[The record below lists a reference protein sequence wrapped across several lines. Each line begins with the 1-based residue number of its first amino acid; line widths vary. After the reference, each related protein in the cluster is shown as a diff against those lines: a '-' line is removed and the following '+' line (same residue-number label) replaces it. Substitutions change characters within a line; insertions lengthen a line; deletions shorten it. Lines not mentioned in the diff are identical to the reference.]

1 MRHAEGG
8 TTRTRPPGRASAGF
22 SLVELLVTITLAG
35 ILFMALTPLFVSILK
50 NTSTNERRVIATNLA
65 QARFERVRMLAYA
78 DITNA
83 NLTSSTFAMGAFNPS
98 FTAAHGGAPY
108 TVTMSCSPTANPT
121 APSKTV
127 WVTVTR
133 TNDNFSTTAKTVVMN
148 PTPVSTSSTSGPGG
162 GTGPFSLTVAFKNS
176 SEVVP
181 LTSPTPR
188 GVYIVQKIMNTS
200 LPTPTPTATVT
211 ISPTKVPAASPT
223 NSTIS
228 WTGLPGGMTYLY
240 IVYCNSTMW
249 SDTLQTPAFHMF
261 SNGWVKF
268 DTNPGGS

>member
-8 TTRTRPPGRASAGF
+8 TTRARTPGRASAGF

-65 QARFERVRMLAYA
+65 QARLERVRSLAYA
-78 DITNA
+78 DITNT
-83 NLTSSTFAMGAFNPS
+83 NLNSSTFAAGQFNTS

-108 TVTMSCSPTANPT
+108 TITTSCSPTADPT
-121 APSKTV
+121 TAYKTV

-133 TNDNFSTTAKTVVMN
+133 ANDNFATTAKTVVMN
-148 PTPVSTSSTSGPGG
+148 PAAVMVSSTSGPGG
-162 GTGPFSLTVAFKNS
+162 GSGPFSLTVAFKNS
-176 SEVVP
+176 AEVK
-181 LTSPTPR
+181 SS
-188 GVYIVQKIMNTS
+188 GVYIVQKIMNSAT
-200 LPTPTPTATVT
+200 PTPQPTATVT
-211 ISPTKVPAASPT
+211 ISPTKSPAASPT
-223 NSTIS
+223 NSTVS
-228 WTGLPGGMTYLY
+228 WTNLPGGSTYLY

-249 SDTLQTPAFHMF
+249 SDILQTPAFHMF

>member
-1 MRHAEGG
+1 MRHAEGV
-8 TTRTRPPGRASAGF
+8 TTRARTPGRASAGF

-65 QARFERVRMLAYA
+65 QARLERVRMIAYA

-83 NLTSSTFAMGAFNPS
+83 NLTSSTFAAGAFNPS

-108 TVTMSCSPTANPT
+108 TITMSCSPTANPT
-121 APSKTV
+121 AAYKTV
-127 WVTVTR
+127 WVTITR
-133 TNDNFSTTAKTVVMN
+133 GNDNFKTTSKTVVMN
-148 PTPVSTSSTSGPGG
+148 PAAVQVSSTSGPGG
-162 GTGPFSLTVAFKNS
+162 GSGPFSLTVAFKNS

-181 LTSPTPR
+181 MTSPTPR
-188 GVYIVQKIMNTS
+188 GVYIVQKIMNTA

-211 ISPTKVPAASPT
+211 ISPTQAPAASPT
-223 NSTIS
+223 NSTIN
-228 WTGLPGGMTYLY
+228 WTNLPGGSGYLY
-240 IVYCNSTMW
+240 IVYCNSKMW
-249 SDTLQTPAFHMF
+249 TSSVLQTPPFHMF

-268 DTNPGGS
+268 DTNP

>member
-1 MRHAEGG
+1 MRHAGGG
-8 TTRTRPPGRASAGF
+8 TPRARTPGRASAGF
-22 SLVELLVTITLAG
+22 SLIELLVTITLAG

-65 QARFERVRMLAYA
+65 QARLERVRMLAYA

-83 NLTSSTFAMGAFNPS
+83 NLNSTTFAAGQFNPS

-108 TVTMSCSPTANPT
+108 TITTSCSPTANPT
-121 APSKTV
+121 AAYKTV

-148 PTPVSTSSTSGPGG
+148 PAAVQVSSTSGPGG
-162 GTGPFSLTVAFKNS
+162 GSGPFSLTVAFKNS
-176 SEVVP
+176 SEIVP
-181 LTSPTPR
+181 LTHATPR
-188 GVYIVQKIMNTS
+188 GVYVVQQIMNTS
-200 LPTPTPTATVT
+200 LPTPSPTATVT
-211 ISPTKVPAASPT
+211 ISPTQVPAASPT
-223 NSTIS
+223 NSTIN
-228 WTGLPGGMTYLY
+228 WTNLPGGMGYLY